1 MLTYDILVILT
12 QTIGITT
19 DDILVNE
26 IGTQT
31 AIPKTSLSFT
41 RFPYR
46 NISEN
51 LRIYGSVD
59 NKITQNARILQDQ
72 VHDIKRLEKKL
83 WRKQDKSHISP
94 DDDTA
99 SEPNKDIPDESRE
112 LEFSDDSLSENQ
124 NIDFDRRVFI
134 NDNSDILVND
144 MQENFLSAP
153 TLTSWTGF
161 DSNEDDDYDLPELP
175 KKTISEG
182 YAPWHNFKDI
192 LIGNR

>member
-1 MLTYDILVILT
+1 M
-12 QTIGITT
+12 
-19 DDILVNE
+19 VNE

-46 NISEN
+46 NISESR
-51 LRIYGSVD
+51 RIYGSVD
-59 NKITQNARILQDQ
+59 NKIIQNVRILQDQ
-72 VHDIKRLEKKL
+72 VHDIKRLEQQLWKKHE
-83 WRKQDKSHISP
+83 KSHINS
-94 DDDTA
+94 DDGNA
-99 SEPNKDIPDESRE
+99 NEPNKDIPDENRE
-112 LEFSDDSLSENQ
+112 LEFSDDSLCDNQ
-124 NIDFDRRVFI
+124 KTDFDRRMFA

-144 MQENFLSAP
+144 GQENFLSAP

-161 DSNEDDDYDLPELP
+161 DSNEEDDDYDLPELP